1 MGCKAIEDID
11 REKHRAAMLL
21 SWTFGAHLGA
31 EGGMF
36 QSRDGGRDSNST
48 GGVTAETVQSMIDAE
63 VGPTA
68 PDPTLIF
75 DQYLI

>member
-1 MGCKAIEDID
+1 MSD
-11 REKHRAAMLL
+11 RVIKVLTRPAQVLKVQTRKVTL
-21 SWTFGAHLGA
+21 KVLQRGARGPA
-31 EGGMF
+31 
-36 QSRDGGRDSNST
+36 GRDS
-48 GGVTAETVQSMIDAE
+48 GVSAETVQSMIDAE

>member
-1 MGCKAIEDID
+1 MSD
-11 REKHRAAMLL
+11 RVLKVLTRPAQVLKVKSRKVTVKVL
-21 SWTFGAHLGA
+21 QRGARGPA
-31 EGGMF
+31 
-36 QSRDGGRDSNST
+36 GRDSNST
-48 GGVTAETVQSMIDAE
+48 GGVNAETVQSMIDAE